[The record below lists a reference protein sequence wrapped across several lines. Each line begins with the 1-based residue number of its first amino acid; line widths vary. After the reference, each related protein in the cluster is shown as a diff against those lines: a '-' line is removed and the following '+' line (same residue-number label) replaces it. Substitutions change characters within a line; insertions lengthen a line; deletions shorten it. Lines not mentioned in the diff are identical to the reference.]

1 MPTIQE
7 YGLLIITDSL
17 PYFFSKFNNPLNTDT
32 PLIWTLS
39 TAPSMPVLMGF
50 DCTVKSSL
58 MDTCLIRTP
67 LYYGQLASLL
77 GKESGYIFFIFSKL
91 TGL

>member
-7 YGLLIITDSL
+7 YGLLIITVSL

-50 DCTVKSSL
+50 DCTVKYSL

-67 LYYGQLASLL
+67 LYYGQLASAL
-77 GKESGYIFFIFSKL
+77 GKESRYIFFIFSQL